1 MSHAAAAPERPGSPA
16 GRPSASDSRTRQ
28 DNRTSTHAFRE
39 DTVYRRACV
48 VGRRTAVRFSLTV
61 PSGIVAPTPTAIGEV
76 RKALRRLA
84 GPRTSGLGWDLRGAL
99 LSDGGGPAWNSS

>member
-16 GRPSASDSRTRQ
+16 GPSASDSRTRQ
-28 DNRTSTHAFRE
+28 DNRTRTHAFRE
-39 DTVYRRACV
+39 HAVHRRACV
-48 VGRRTAVRFSLTV
+48 AGRRTAVRFSLTV
-61 PSGIVAPTPTAIGEV
+61 PSGIVAPTPTATGEV

-84 GPRTSGLGWDLRGAL
+84 GPRTPALGWDLRGAL